1 MIKKL
6 KTYMTTLLFAVAMPL
21 SGLAVP
27 VIGATTSASITQQVC
42 KSSSTA
48 SGDNQGNCNSSTN
61 SNQVSNSV
69 AKIGRAVVNVFS
81 AIIGAIAVI
90 MLIYGGFRYIT
101 SGGATEKVGD
111 AKKTIIFAIIGLI
124 VVALAQVI
132 VNLTLSTTAGQVKD
146 ANL

>member
-6 KTYMTTLLFAVAMPL
+6 KTYITTVFVALAMSL
-21 SGLAVP
+21 SGLAMP
-27 VIGATTSASITQQVC
+27 LISSTASASITTNVC

-48 SGDNQGNCNSSTN
+48 SGDSAGNCTSSTN
-61 SNQVSNSV
+61 STQVSNSV
-69 AKIGRAVVNVFS
+69 AKIGKAVVNVFS

-132 VNLTLSTTAGQVKD
+132 VNLTLSTTAGQVQD